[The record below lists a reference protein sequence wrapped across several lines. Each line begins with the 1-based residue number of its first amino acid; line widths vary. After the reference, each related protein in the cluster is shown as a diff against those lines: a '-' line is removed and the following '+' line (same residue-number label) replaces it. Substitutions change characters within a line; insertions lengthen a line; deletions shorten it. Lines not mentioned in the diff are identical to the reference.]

1 MQEEIINRIIDTCYN
16 SILKSSAP
24 NAIWNIAYVPLIRDL
39 RGYVCI
45 SRIKDKVII
54 RDSYERMFK

>member
-1 MQEEIINRIIDTCYN
+1 MIDRISVTCCN

-24 NAIWNIAYVPLIRDL
+24 NSIWNKAYVPLIRDL
-39 RGYVCI
+39 RGYACI
-45 SRIKDKVII
+45 SRIKDKVTI